1 MQTLRFK
8 TSLKCNGCIDA
19 IKLGMDTISGIKTWR
34 VFLDVQ
40 EKTLEVDLDDSNT
53 EEIADTVAETVT
65 KAGYSIERI

>member
-8 TSLKCNGCIDA
+8 TSLKCNGCVNAIKPSMDA
-19 IKLGMDTISGIKTWR
+19 IKGIKMWR

-53 EEIADTVAETVT
+53 EEIANMVKEAVT
-65 KAGYSIERI
+65 KAGYNIERI